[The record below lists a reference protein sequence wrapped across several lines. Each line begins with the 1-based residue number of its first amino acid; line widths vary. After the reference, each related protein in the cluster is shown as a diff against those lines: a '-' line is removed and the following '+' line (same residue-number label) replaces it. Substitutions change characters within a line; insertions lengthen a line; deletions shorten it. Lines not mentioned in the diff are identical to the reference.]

1 MNKKN
6 IKINAGRAR
15 LTIFLLRSIVKIPAV
30 RALKYHDNGE
40 IRIKNQPYLVF
51 ANHSDSMDPVY
62 IIKTLKRYVR
72 FVMSDHVMRSGFVG
86 KIYNFLDFPIVFERE
101 KGTDVLFNDIV
112 TNIKAGINVAM
123 YPEGALTSIG
133 ETQFISKRNAT
144 LVKECDCTF
153 VTFRTTGGYLKKPR
167 WTKNP
172 RKGPIF
178 GDVVNIYSKED
189 IRKMTEDELYQ
200 HIIEDLYVNAY
211 DEQRKNPYEY
221 LCEDP
226 AESAEII
233 LYGCPKCKSIGKLK
247 TKGDKIFCP
256 CSFEAKVDNY
266 GFWHS
271 EDLPFDNIVEWD
283 KFQKELLRKIVDEK
297 KGTTELIFE
306 DANQLISEVQGANS
320 TILSENGKIQLFA
333 DKVLVTTEKEVYS
346 IPIADV
352 QSIKTSAKMNI
363 LLVSKDHYFEI
374 KSPVPRSATKYIVA
388 TRFLQGK
395 ENN

>member
-6 IKINAGRAR
+6 VKKGVGRAR
-15 LTIFLLRSIVKIPAV
+15 LTVFLLRSIVKIPAV

-40 IRIKNQPYLVF
+40 IKIKEQPYLVF
-51 ANHSDSMDPVY
+51 ANHSDTMDPVY
-62 IIKTLKRYVR
+62 IVKTLKRYVR
-72 FVMSDHVMRSGFVG
+72 FVMSDHVMRSGLVG
-86 KIYNFLDFPIVFERE
+86 KIYNFLDCPIVFERE

-112 TNIKAGINVAM
+112 ANIKAGVNVAM
-123 YPEGALTSIG
+123 YPEGSLTSTG

-153 VTFRTTGGYLKKPR
+153 VTFRTKGGYFKKPR
-167 WTKNP
+167 WVKNP

-178 GDVVNIYSKED
+178 TDVVHIYSKED
-189 IRKMTEDELYQ
+189 IRKMTEDEIYQ

-221 LCEDP
+221 ICEDP

-256 CSFEAKVDNY
+256 CSFEARVDNY

-271 EDLPFDNIVEWD
+271 DDLPFDNIVEWD
-283 KFQKELLRKIVDEK
+283 KFQKELLRNVIEEK
-297 KGTTELIFE
+297 KGTAELIFE
-306 DANQLISEVQGANS
+306 DDNQLISEVQNADS
-320 TILSENGKIQLFA
+320 TLLSENAKLQLFA
-333 DKVLVTTEKEVYS
+333 DKILITTEKDIYT
-346 IPIADV
+346 IPIEYI
-352 QSIKTSAKMNI
+352 QSVKTSAKMNI
-363 LLVSKDHYFEI
+363 LLVSKEHYFEI

-388 TRFLQGK
+388 TRCLQNK
-395 ENN
+395 ENK